1 ENRAVQRRRLLIT
14 IDGPAGVGK
23 STVAKCLA
31 TRLGYVYLDTGALYR
46 AIAWKVQQEQL
57 DATSLGQIQSLL
69 ARTILQ
75 LIPGKEGFSI
85 WVDGQVIDQEVIRTP
100 AISQLASRVAA
111 LQPIRD
117 WLLPVQRKIGG
128 EVGVVAEGRDMGTR
142 VFPSAD
148 VKFFLDA
155 DLEVRANRRQQELVQ
170 QGQAIH
176 LKAVRDDM
184 AVRDDRDRTRTV
196 DPLRPASEAIMIDT
210 SQRSV
215 EEVVGHMMEIIA
227 DRL

>member
-1 ENRAVQRRRLLIT
+1 M
-14 IDGPAGVGK
+14 
-23 STVAKCLA
+23 AKCLA
-31 TRLGYVYLDTGALYR
+31 IRLGYVYLDTGALYR

-69 ARTILQ
+69 GRTVLQ
-75 LIPGKEGFSI
+75 LIPGKEGLSI
-85 WVDGQVIDQEVIRTP
+85 WVDGKVIDQEVIRTP
-100 AISQLASRVAA
+100 AISQLASCVAA
-111 LQPIRD
+111 LQPVRD
-117 WLLPVQRKIGG
+117 WLLPVQREIGG

-176 LKAVRDDM
+176 LKTVRDDM

-196 DPLRPASEAIMIDT
+196 DPLRPAPEAIMVDT

-215 EEVVGHMMEIIA
+215 EEVVGQMMEIIA

>member
-1 ENRAVQRRRLLIT
+1 MIT

-46 AIAWKVQQEQL
+46 AIAWKVQE
-57 DATSLGQIQSLL
+57 DQIDPNNTAHIQGLL
-69 ARTILQ
+69 ARTDLR
-75 LIPGKEGFSI
+75 LMLSGDGLSV
-85 WVDGQVIDQEVIRTP
+85 WVDGQAINQEAIRTP
-100 AISQLASRVAA
+100 AISQLASCVAA
-111 LQPIRD
+111 IRSVRD
-117 WLLPVQRKIGG
+117 WLLPIQRKIGG
-128 EVGVVAEGRDMGTR
+128 EVGVIAEGRDMGTR

-155 DLEVRANRRQQELVQ
+155 ELEVRANRRQQELGQ
-170 QGQAIH
+170 QG
-176 LKAVRDDM
+176 KAVDLETVRDAM

-196 DPLRPASEAIMIDT
+196 DPLRPAPEAIMINT
-210 SQRSV
+210 SRQSV
-215 EEVVGHMMEIIA
+215 EEVVGRMMQIIV

>member
-1 ENRAVQRRRLLIT
+1 
-14 IDGPAGVGK
+14 
-23 STVAKCLA
+23 
-31 TRLGYVYLDTGALYR
+31 VYLDTGALYR

-69 ARTILQ
+69 GRTVLQ
-75 LIPGKEGFSI
+75 LIPGKEGLSI
-85 WVDGQVIDQEVIRTP
+85 WVDGKVIDQEVIRTP
-100 AISQLASRVAA
+100 AISQLASCVAA
-111 LQPIRD
+111 LQPVRD
-117 WLLPVQRKIGG
+117 WLLPVQREIGG

-176 LKAVRDDM
+176 LNTVRDDM

-196 DPLRPASEAIMIDT
+196 DPLRPAPEAIMIDT

-215 EEVVGHMMEIIA
+215 EEVVGQMMEIIA

>member
-1 ENRAVQRRRLLIT
+1 M
-14 IDGPAGVGK
+14 
-23 STVAKCLA
+23 AKCLA
-31 TRLGYVYLDTGALYR
+31 ARLGYVYLDTGALYR
-46 AIAWKVQQEQL
+46 AIAWKVQQEQV
-57 DATSLGQIQSLL
+57 DATSLRQIQSLL
-69 ARTILQ
+69 ARTVLR
-75 LIPGKEGFSI
+75 LMPGKKGLSI
-85 WVDGQVIDQEVIRTP
+85 WVDGQAIDQEVIRTP
-100 AISQLASRVAA
+100 AISQLASCVAA
-111 LQPIRD
+111 LQPVRD
-117 WLLPVQRKIGG
+117 WLLPVQREIGG

-155 DLEVRANRRQQELVQ
+155 DLEVRANRRQQEMVQ
-170 QGQAIH
+170 QGQEIH
-176 LKAVRDDM
+176 LKTVREDM

-196 DPLRPASEAIMIDT
+196 DPLRPAPEAIMIDT

>member
-1 ENRAVQRRRLLIT
+1 MLIT

-31 TRLGYVYLDTGALYR
+31 ARLGYVYLDTGALYR
-46 AIAWKVQQEQL
+46 AIAWKVQQEQV
-57 DATSLGQIQSLL
+57 DATSLRQIQSLL
-69 ARTILQ
+69 ARTVLR
-75 LIPGKEGFSI
+75 LMPGKKGLSI
-85 WVDGQVIDQEVIRTP
+85 WVDGQAIDQEVIRTP
-100 AISQLASRVAA
+100 AISQLASCVAA
-111 LQPIRD
+111 LQPVRD
-117 WLLPVQRKIGG
+117 WLLPVQREIGG

-155 DLEVRANRRQQELVQ
+155 DLEVRANRRQQEMVQ
-170 QGQAIH
+170 QGQEIH
-176 LKAVRDDM
+176 LKTVREDM

-196 DPLRPASEAIMIDT
+196 DPLRPAPEAIMIDT

>member
-1 ENRAVQRRRLLIT
+1 MIT

-46 AIAWKVQQEQL
+46 AIAWKVQEDQI
-57 DATSLGQIQSLL
+57 DPNNLGHIQGLL
-69 ARTILQ
+69 ARTDLR
-75 LIPGKEGFSI
+75 LMLSRDGLSV
-85 WVDGQVIDQEVIRTP
+85 WVDGQAINQEAIRTP
-100 AISQLASRVAA
+100 DISQLASCVAA
-111 LQPIRD
+111 IQPVRD
-117 WLLPVQRKIGG
+117 WLLPIQRKIGG
-128 EVGVVAEGRDMGTR
+128 EVGVIAEGRDMGTR

-155 DLEVRANRRQQELVQ
+155 ELEVRANRRQQELGQ
-170 QGQAIH
+170 QGKAID
-176 LKAVRDDM
+176 LETVRDDM

-196 DPLRPASEAIMIDT
+196 DPLRPAPEAIMIDT
-210 SQRSV
+210 SRQSV
-215 EEVVGHMMEIIA
+215 EEVVGRMMQIIA

>member
-1 ENRAVQRRRLLIT
+1 MIT

-46 AIAWKVQQEQL
+46 AIAWKVQE
-57 DATSLGQIQSLL
+57 DQIDPNNLALIHGLL
-69 ARTILQ
+69 ARTDLR
-75 LIPGKEGFSI
+75 LMLSRDGLSVC
-85 WVDGQVIDQEVIRTP
+85 VDGQAISQEAIRTP
-100 AISQLASRVAA
+100 DISQLASCVAA
-111 LQPIRD
+111 IQPVRD
-117 WLLPVQRKIGG
+117 WLLPIQRKIGG
-128 EVGVVAEGRDMGTR
+128 EVGVIAEGRDMGTR

-155 DLEVRANRRQQELVQ
+155 ELGVRANRRQQELGQ
-170 QGQAIH
+170 QGKVID
-176 LKAVRDDM
+176 LETVRDDM

-196 DPLRPASEAIMIDT
+196 DPLRPAPEAIMIDT
-210 SQRSV
+210 SRQSV
-215 EEVVGHMMEIIA
+215 EEVVGRMMQIIA

>member
-1 ENRAVQRRRLLIT
+1 
-14 IDGPAGVGK
+14 
-23 STVAKCLA
+23 VAKCLA

-69 ARTILQ
+69 GRTVLQ
-75 LIPGKEGFSI
+75 LIPGKEGLSI
-85 WVDGQVIDQEVIRTP
+85 WVDGKVIDQEVIRTP
-100 AISQLASRVAA
+100 AISQLASCVAA
-111 LQPIRD
+111 LQPVRD
-117 WLLPVQRKIGG
+117 WLLPVQREIGG

-176 LKAVRDDM
+176 LNTVRDDM

-196 DPLRPASEAIMIDT
+196 DPLRPAPEAIMIDT

-215 EEVVGHMMEIIA
+215 EEVVGQMMEIIA

>member
-1 ENRAVQRRRLLIT
+1 
-14 IDGPAGVGK
+14 
-23 STVAKCLA
+23 VAKCLA

-69 ARTILQ
+69 GRTVLQ
-75 LIPGKEGFSI
+75 LIPGKEGLSI
-85 WVDGQVIDQEVIRTP
+85 WVDGKVIDQEVIRTP
-100 AISQLASRVAA
+100 AISQLASCVAA
-111 LQPIRD
+111 LQPVRD
-117 WLLPVQRKIGG
+117 WLLPVQREIGG

-176 LKAVRDDM
+176 LKTVRDDM

-196 DPLRPASEAIMIDT
+196 DPLRPSPDAIMIDT

-215 EEVVGHMMEIIA
+215 EEVVGQMMEIIA